1 MGPKEPFSH
10 KSKYQTLSITLE
22 KNKTETNQR
31 GTAMKD
37 VKTIWPRGIPT
48 VGQKAELTRQ
58 VLVRDIEMFHG
69 YIR

>member
-1 MGPKEPFSH
+1 
-10 KSKYQTLSITLE
+10 
-22 KNKTETNQR
+22 
-31 GTAMKD
+31 MKD